1 LAAGSAWIAEP
12 FGGNTLPCRV
22 RSEIVSNQA
31 RAEFKFLDRLMRGRR
46 NGLSALRRGQLEKFA
61 GCAPL
66 SLGRDL
72 ALYQINVTLE
82 ELLRVLNYA

>member
-1 LAAGSAWIAEP
+1 
-12 FGGNTLPCRV
+12 
-22 RSEIVSNQA
+22 
-31 RAEFKFLDRLMRGRR
+31 MRGRR